1 MVDPK
6 KTAARLAQE
15 LRTTFGEDLRS
26 VVLYGSVARGE
37 VVPGVSDVNVLVLLE
52 DVGSS
57 QLAAAANLVL
67 DWIRKG
73 NTPPRIYAMDEWNG
87 MRDTFAIEMSDMQDA
102 RLVLDGEDPVA
113 GDSVDPADL
122 RTHAESEMR
131 QTLFNMRTR
140 QLICANDPAE
150 LGRLLLAGLPSFAA
164 YMRAALRLS
173 GEQPGLDSERVI
185 ESLAARIGA
194 DPTPMRSCWRSRKTL
209 HGLNVSIRDPLLGQ
223 YNEFNYALIAYLDDL
238 STKVGGRP
246 GPALRTANQ
255 PR

>member
-1 MVDPK
+1 LVDPK
-6 KTAARLAQE
+6 KTAEKLAQE

-37 VVPGVSDVNVLVLLE
+37 AVPGISDVNVLVLLE
-52 DVGSS
+52 EVGPS
-57 QLAAAANLVL
+57 QLAAAANLVQ

-73 NTPPRIYAMDEWNG
+73 NTPPRIYSMDEWNG

-102 RLVLDGEDPVA
+102 REVLGGEDPVSD
-113 GDSVDPADL
+113 DSVEPADL

-140 QLICANDPAE
+140 QLICANDPGE

-173 GEQPGLDSERVI
+173 GDQPGLDTERVI
-185 ESLAARIGA
+185 ENLATRIQS
-194 DPTPMRSCWRSRKTL
+194 DPTALRSCWRARKTL
-209 HGLNVSIRDPLLGQ
+209 QGLNVSIKDPLLAQ
-223 YNEFNYALIAYLDDL
+223 YNDFNYALIDYLDHL
-238 STKVGGRP
+238 STQIAGRVGA
-246 GPALRTANQ
+246 ALRKTAN
-255 PR
+255 